1 MKQSSIPEVLAAL
14 GVIVS
19 LIFVGVE
26 IRQNTAAA
34 RGATFQ
40 AISDGA
46 AQSAFDAG
54 ANDHIPKLFA
64 QIRASDPPLSEFSA
78 EDQERLRFIYLFT
91 VRRLENVWV
100 QVNEGV
106 VDQGA
111 FDRFQPRVGYVGSR
125 SFRDF
130 WSDGKPAFSSD
141 FVSHFETLYPILAQ

>member
-1 MKQSSIPEVLAAL
+1 MNRRSIPEVIAAI

-19 LIFVGVE
+19 LIFIGVE

-46 AQSAFDAG
+46 AQSAFDVASS
-54 ANDHIPKLFA
+54 DHLPRLFA

-106 VDQGA
+106 VDEAA
-111 FDRFQPRVGYVGSR
+111 FERFQPRVGYVGAR
-125 SFRDF
+125 SFVDF
-130 WSDGKPAFSSD
+130 WSAGKPAFSSD
-141 FVSHFETLYPILAQ
+141 FVSHLETLYPVLTE

>member
-1 MKQSSIPEVLAAL
+1 MKRGSIPEVLAAI

-40 AISDGA
+40 AISEGA
-46 AQSAFDAG
+46 AQSAFDVA
-54 ANDHIPKLFA
+54 ANDHLPRLFA
-64 QIRASDPPLSEFSA
+64 ELRASDPPLSEFSA

-111 FDRFQPRVGYVGSR
+111 FERFQPRVGYVGSR

-130 WSDGKPAFSSD
+130 WSAGKPAFSSD
-141 FVSHFETLYPILAQ
+141 FVSHFEMLYPELMQ

>member
-1 MKQSSIPEVLAAL
+1 MKRGSIPEVLATI

-26 IRQNTAAA
+26 IRQNTAAT

-46 AQSAFDAG
+46 AQSAFDA
-54 ANDHIPKLFA
+54 ATSDHIPRLFA
-64 QIRASDPPLSEFSA
+64 QIRASDPPLSEFTA

-100 QVNEGV
+100 QVNEGI
-106 VDQGA
+106 VDQEA
-111 FDRFQPRVGYVGSR
+111 FERFQPRVGYVRSR

-130 WSDGKPAFSSD
+130 WSAGKPAFSSD
-141 FVSHFETLYPILAQ
+141 FVSHFEMMYPLLAQ

>member
-1 MKQSSIPEVLAAL
+1 MKRGSIPEVFAAV

-46 AQSAFDAG
+46 AQSAFDVA
-54 ANDHIPKLFA
+54 ANDHMPRLFA
-64 QIRASDPPLSEFSA
+64 QIRTSDPPLSEFSE
-78 EDQERLRFIYLFT
+78 EDQERLRFIYLYT

-100 QVNEGV
+100 QVNEGI
-106 VDQGA
+106 VDQKA
-111 FDRFQPRVGYVGSR
+111 YERFQPRVGYVGAR

-130 WSDGKPAFSSD
+130 WNDGKSAFSSD
-141 FVSHFETLYPILAQ
+141 FVSHFEALYPILAQ

>member
-1 MKQSSIPEVLAAL
+1 MKQGSISKVFAAI

-26 IRQNTAAA
+26 IRQNTSAT

-46 AQSAFDAG
+46 AQSAFDAAG
-54 ANDHIPKLFA
+54 NDHLPKLFA
-64 QIRASDPPLSEFSA
+64 QIRESDPPLSEFSA
-78 EDQERLRFIYLFT
+78 EDQERLRFIFLFT
-91 VRRLENVWV
+91 VRRLENIWV

-111 FDRFQPRVGYVGSR
+111 YERFQPRVGYIGAH

-130 WSDGKPAFSSD
+130 WNEGKSAFSSD
-141 FVSHFETLYPILAQ
+141 FVSHFEKLYPVLAQ

>member
-1 MKQSSIPEVLAAL
+1 MNRSSIPEALAAI

-19 LIFVGVE
+19 LIFIGVE

-40 AISDGA
+40 AISEGA
-46 AQSAFDAG
+46 AQSAFDAA
-54 ANDHIPKLFA
+54 ANDRLPRLFA

-78 EDQERLRFIYLFT
+78 EEQERLRFIYLFA

-111 FDRFQPRVGYVGSR
+111 FEPIPASRRVRR
-125 SFRDF
+125 SPLVRGLLERWQISF
-130 WSDGKPAFSSD
+130 
-141 FVSHFETLYPILAQ
+141 LL